1 MSLVKS
7 LSVQDQCTD
16 HIAHFLRESFNSN
29 YFSLLNSVEEMYRSV
44 FYEDLL
50 LGGIKF
56 AFREFKYC
64 GIQTLFPF
72 DFEEIYREMTT
83 INSNNI
89 ER

>member
-1 MSLVKS
+1 
-7 LSVQDQCTD
+7 
-16 HIAHFLRESFNSN
+16 
-29 YFSLLNSVEEMYRSV
+29 MYRSV